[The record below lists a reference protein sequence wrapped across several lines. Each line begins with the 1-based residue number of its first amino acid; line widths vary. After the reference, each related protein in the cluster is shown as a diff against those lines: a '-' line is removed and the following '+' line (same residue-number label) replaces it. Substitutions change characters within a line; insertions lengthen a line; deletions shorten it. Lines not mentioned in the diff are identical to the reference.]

1 MGRQS
6 CDSDTWM
13 SGAVVTPELERESIT
28 AHEPLFHVVL
38 LDDDAHT
45 YDYVI
50 EMLQKLFFFSF
61 QQALDHASEV
71 DEKGRTIL
79 MTVELVMA
87 EFARDQVIAYGPD
100 HRMENSKGSMSAI
113 IEPAT

>member
-1 MGRQS
+1 MA
-6 CDSDTWM
+6 
-13 SGAVVTPELERESIT
+13 GAAITPELERETVDSR
-28 AHEPLFHVVL
+28 EPLFHVIL

-61 QQALDHASEV
+61 QQALDHATEV

-79 MTVELVMA
+79 MTVELTMA
-87 EFARDQVIAYGPD
+87 EFARDQIHSYGPD
-100 HRMENSKGSMSAI
+100 YRMENSKGSMSAI
-113 IEPAT
+113 IEPAV

>member
-1 MGRQS
+1 MP
-6 CDSDTWM
+6 
-13 SGAVVTPELERESIT
+13 GAVVTPELEKQSIDT
-28 AHEPLFHVVL
+28 REPLFHVVL

-50 EMLQKLFFFSF
+50 EMLQKLFVFSF
-61 QQALDHASEV
+61 QQALNHASEV

-79 MTVELVMA
+79 MTVELPMA
-87 EFARDQVIAYGPD
+87 EFARDQVLSFGAD

-113 IEPAT
+113 IEPAS

>member
-113 IEPAT
+113 IEPAS

>member
-1 MGRQS
+1 MPGV
-6 CDSDTWM
+6 
-13 SGAVVTPELERESIT
+13 VVTPELEQQSIET
-28 AHEPLFHVVL
+28 KEPLYHVVL

-61 QQALDHASEV
+61 QQALNHASEV

-79 MTVELVMA
+79 MTVELLMA
-87 EFARDQVIAYGPD
+87 EFARDQIHAYGPD

-113 IEPAT
+113 IEPATDTEKLA

>member
-1 MGRQS
+1 
-6 CDSDTWM
+6 M
-13 SGAVVTPELERESIT
+13 SGAAITPELEHETID
-28 AHEPLFHVVL
+28 AKEPLFHVIL
-38 LDDDAHT
+38 LDDDHHT

-79 MTVELVMA
+79 MTVELTMA
-87 EFARDQVIAYGPD
+87 EFARDQIISYGPD
-100 HRMENSKGSMSAI
+100 HRMESSKGSMSAI
-113 IEPAT
+113 IEPAS